1 MLPREATAFDL
12 AKDEAR
18 SKKENKY
25 VRGSVTLQLMA

>member
-1 MLPREATAFDL
+1 MITQFDL

>member
-1 MLPREATAFDL
+1 MITSASDL